1 METSRKKEI
10 METIEC
16 SIRNLRAGDN
26 ATFTHDLF
34 KSALDSDSSNGLN
47 IVLGDTATI
56 GSGATF
62 LAEFICSE
70 TVSDTGSVVIK
81 SINIKGKY
89 IDNPARPIE

>member
-34 KSALDSDSSNGLN
+34 KSALWILIHPMG
-47 IVLGDTATI
+47 
-56 GSGATF
+56 
-62 LAEFICSE
+62 
-70 TVSDTGSVVIK
+70 
-81 SINIKGKY
+81 
-89 IDNPARPIE
+89 